1 MDSHPH
7 LYLTGAFI
15 GGIALTLC
23 YQQLRRQSDQSQPL
37 LSTSPITKEPADTKI
52 SSLGDPRSECILI
65 DEVAIPE
72 GIESCI
78 GRTPLFKIKSLS
90 KETGCEILAKAEVKL
105 RLACDVLSMA
115 KYRSVFERS
124 WWHSQ
129 GPRSPQHY
137 HYGEST

>member
-90 KETGCEILAKAEVKL
+90 KETGCEILAKAEFLNGAGGTPKDRVAL
-105 RLACDVLSMA
+105 NIITMVNQREAPIMS
-115 KYRSVFERS
+115 SS
-124 WWHSQ
+124 I
-129 GPRSPQHY
+129 
-137 HYGEST
+137 